1 MPLISVDATQV
12 NERDGSILNLGQKS
26 LVAIELRNW
35 ITREFEAP
43 LQSSEIMTDQCIH
56 SLARKVAPCS
66 RIALSGSSAEGTSD
80 SEETDDSIRK
90 LSVTGILTPPKSVN
104 SSVKHV
110 LPRLPPLP
118 LPALEDILKI
128 STASVTQC
136 TGTSLYQRIQE
147 VGPEVIADAYERQM
161 YLERREP
168 LPENGPFTF
177 IHPINA
183 PQRSQAWRAA
193 IAPDTLHG
201 ETLTSEGRNW
211 LFYATRLPGISVD
224 SMKHYSPNHT
234 VAVLWRRHVFELK
247 SQSADQPI
255 NAQEVY
261 AAYREIRKTTEE
273 LRELKRD
280 C

>member
-43 LQSSEIMTDQCIH
+43 LQPSEIMTDQCIH
-56 SLARKVAPCS
+56 SLARKVAPRS

-118 LPALEDILKI
+118 LPALEDILKMFGNPDAPLI
-128 STASVTQC
+128 LFTSILRPQKHCERYSMHRDLTVSTNSRGWT
-136 TGTSLYQRIQE
+136 
-147 VGPEVIADAYERQM
+147 
-161 YLERREP
+161 
-168 LPENGPFTF
+168 
-177 IHPINA
+177 
-183 PQRSQAWRAA
+183 
-193 IAPDTLHG
+193 
-201 ETLTSEGRNW
+201 
-211 LFYATRLPGISVD
+211 
-224 SMKHYSPNHT
+224 
-234 VAVLWRRHVFELK
+234 
-247 SQSADQPI
+247 
-255 NAQEVY
+255 
-261 AAYREIRKTTEE
+261 
-273 LRELKRD
+273 
-280 C
+280 

>member
-43 LQSSEIMTDQCIH
+43 LQSSEIMTDQW
-56 SLARKVAPCS
+56 
-66 RIALSGSSAEGTSD
+66 
-80 SEETDDSIRK
+80 
-90 LSVTGILTPPKSVN
+90 
-104 SSVKHV
+104 
-110 LPRLPPLP
+110 
-118 LPALEDILKI
+118 
-128 STASVTQC
+128 
-136 TGTSLYQRIQE
+136 TSLYQRIQE